1 MINTK
6 NPGVLEAIKEI
17 KVMSLS
23 KRMRLRHEAHLKE
36 IRDKKAR
43 EDYVRLEGERIGI
56 QKGIEKGIERESI
69 NTERERQRADAAEGR
84 ADVAE
89 SRANAAEKES
99 LQLKEEMRQ
108 LREEYQ
114 KLKETR

>member
-43 EDYVRLEGERIGI
+43 EDYVRLEGRMEERM
-56 QKGIEKGIERESI
+56 

-84 ADVAE
+84 ANVAE
-89 SRANAAEKES
+89 SRANVAENRANVAEKEFQ
-99 LQLKEEMRQ
+99 QLKEEMRQ
-108 LREEYQ
+108 LREEYHR
-114 KLKETR
+114 LKESQ

>member
-6 NPGVLEAIKEI
+6 NPGVLEAIREI

-43 EDYVRLEGERIGI
+43 EDFVRLEGEKI
-56 QKGIEKGIERESI
+56 GIEKGIEYNLMELI
-69 NTERERQRADAAEGR
+69 QI
-84 ADVAE
+84 
-89 SRANAAEKES
+89 
-99 LQLKEEMRQ
+99 
-108 LREEYQ
+108 
-114 KLKETR
+114 KLKKGKSIEQIAEELEETVEHIEELIGKMNL

>member
-6 NPGVLEAIKEI
+6 NPGVLEAIREI

-43 EDYVRLEGERIGI
+43 EDFVRLEGEKIGIEKGIEKGI
-56 QKGIEKGIERESI
+56 QKGIEKGIEH
-69 NTERERQRADAAEGR
+69 NLTELIQI
-84 ADVAE
+84 
-89 SRANAAEKES
+89 
-99 LQLKEEMRQ
+99 
-108 LREEYQ
+108 
-114 KLKETR
+114 KLKKGKSIEQIAEELEETVEHIEELIGKMNL

>member
-6 NPGVLEAIKEI
+6 NPGVLEAIREI

-43 EDYVRLEGERIGI
+43 EDFVRLEGEKI
-56 QKGIEKGIERESI
+56 GIEKGIEYNLMELI
-69 NTERERQRADAAEGR
+69 QI
-84 ADVAE
+84 
-89 SRANAAEKES
+89 
-99 LQLKEEMRQ
+99 
-108 LREEYQ
+108 
-114 KLKETR
+114 KLKKGKSIEQIAEELEETVEHMEELIGKMNL